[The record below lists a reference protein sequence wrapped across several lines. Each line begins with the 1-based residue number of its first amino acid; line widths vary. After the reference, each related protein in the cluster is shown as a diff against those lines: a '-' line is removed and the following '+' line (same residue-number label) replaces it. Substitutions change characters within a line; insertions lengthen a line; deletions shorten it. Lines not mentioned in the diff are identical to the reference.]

1 MGLDFLDI
9 TFRIEKAFG
18 INVSKEE
25 VFDLVRNQD
34 IVVGDLYELIL
45 KKLHLRDAVRSSV
58 QSNEYLWSQMR
69 SALQSATQSPLEQ
82 IELGLSLE
90 SLFPRETRRARW
102 AALRE
107 TCPYRIRELD
117 YPQIVRFGGYLLAA
131 GVVAIEQFQVWQ
143 IPGARWFWPLLGVI
157 AVWMVGET
165 YAKVLSICAPLR
177 TRFPS
182 GMATVKDLCRSV
194 LASNYADI
202 SSGAEVLSDDRSAAV
217 WEQLVEILATTLGVD
232 PTEVTFRSR
241 LFGDLGAA

>member
-1 MGLDFLDI
+1 MGLDFLEI
-9 TFRIEKAFG
+9 KFRIEKSFR
-18 INVSKEE
+18 IEVSKEE
-25 VFDLVRNQD
+25 LFGLVRNQD
-34 IVVGDLYELIL
+34 IVVGDLYELVL
-45 KKLHLRDAVRSSV
+45 KKLHLHDSGRQSVR
-58 QSNEYLWSQMR
+58 SNEYLWSQMR
-69 SALQSATQSPLEQ
+69 PALHSATQTPLEQ
-82 IELGLSLE
+82 IELSLLLNI
-90 SLFPRETRRARW
+90 LFPRETRRARW

-117 YPQIVRFGGYLLAA
+117 YPQFVRIGGYLLAA

-143 IPGARWFWPLLGVI
+143 IPGARWFWPLLGAI

-202 SSGAEVLSDDRSAAV
+202 SSAAEAVSDERSAAV

>member
-1 MGLDFLDI
+1 MGLDLLDI
-9 TFRIEKAFG
+9 KFRIEKTFRIE
-18 INVSKEE
+18 VSKEE
-25 VFDLVRNQD
+25 LFDLARDQD

-45 KKLHLRDAVRSSV
+45 QKLHLRDVARRSMR
-58 QSNEYLWSQMR
+58 SNEYLWLQVQ
-69 SALQSATQSPLEQ
+69 SALGSAAQMPFEQ
-82 IELGLSLE
+82 IELSLPLKI
-90 SLFPRETRRARW
+90 LFPRESRRARW

-107 TCPYRIRELD
+107 TCPYRICELD
-117 YPQIVRFGGYLLAA
+117 YPRFVRIGGYLLAA

-157 AVWMVGET
+157 GVWMVGET
-165 YAKVLSICAPLR
+165 YAKVMSICAPLR

-202 SSGAEVLSDDRSAAV
+202 SSGAEAVSDDRSAAV

-232 PTEVTFRSR
+232 PTDVSFRSR
-241 LFGDLGAA
+241 LFGDLGAT